1 MKVWGKNKKKNEPNT
16 QQACVTNGL
25 SVFYD
30 PLPNIKF
37 ILFVY
42 LLKLFKNINPNYS
55 SKELVPRWLG
65 TQYIMT
71 HFIITLLRHFTKAY

>member
-1 MKVWGKNKKKNEPNT
+1 MRKNKKKNEPNT

-42 LLKLFKNINPNYS
+42 L
-55 SKELVPRWLG
+55 
-65 TQYIMT
+65 
-71 HFIITLLRHFTKAY
+71 FIEIVQEH